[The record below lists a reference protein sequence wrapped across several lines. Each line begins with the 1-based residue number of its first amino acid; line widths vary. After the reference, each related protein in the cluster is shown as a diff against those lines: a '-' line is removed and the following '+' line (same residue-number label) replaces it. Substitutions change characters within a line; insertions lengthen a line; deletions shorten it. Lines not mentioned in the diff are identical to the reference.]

1 MAGKGG
7 GGLKDS
13 ALCFNRAPV
22 DLRNGSFAFNLGN
35 SETHFFSGT
44 AVCLGF
50 YQDNFPKNFDSQQLC
65 HSRHSLQT
73 PQQEFLS
80 QEAWVP
86 PASAKAALISWGL
99 GTGPLTGFATDT
111 LSDGRLAVL
120 CVQTGFFFFFFVV
133 FSCGT

>member
-1 MAGKGG
+1 MG
-7 GGLKDS
+7 
-13 ALCFNRAPV
+13 ALP
-22 DLRNGSFAFNLGN
+22 LTL
-35 SETHFFSGT
+35 EIQKHIFSGT

-65 HSRHSLQT
+65 HSWHSLQT

-86 PASAKAALISWGL
+86 PASALISWGL
-99 GTGPLTGFATDT
+99 GTGPLTSFATDT

-120 CVQTGFFFFFFVV
+120 CVQTGFFFFFL
-133 FSCGT
+133 